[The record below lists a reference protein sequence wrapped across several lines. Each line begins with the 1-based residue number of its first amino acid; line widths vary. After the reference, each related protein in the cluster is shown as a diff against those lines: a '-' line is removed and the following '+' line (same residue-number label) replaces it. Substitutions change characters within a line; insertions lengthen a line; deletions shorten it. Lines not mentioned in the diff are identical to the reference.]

1 LIASSKV
8 GSSNAVEV
16 GGEVI
21 GFDLVFKGGVG
32 NEIEECEKVVV
43 GGEMIFWLSIRV
55 LTDSNHSV
63 RERI

>member
-32 NEIEECEKVVV
+32 NEIEECEKKFVRE
-43 GGEMIFWLSIRV
+43 EMILLVI
-55 LTDSNHSV
+55 DSGSNRFQS
-63 RERI
+63 